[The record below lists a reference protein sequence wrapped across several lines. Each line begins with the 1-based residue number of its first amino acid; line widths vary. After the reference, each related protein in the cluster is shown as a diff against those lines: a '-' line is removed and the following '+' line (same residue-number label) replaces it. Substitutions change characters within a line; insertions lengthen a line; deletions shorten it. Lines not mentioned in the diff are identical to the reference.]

1 MATNDNKLIKPAKE
15 LLGKEVAAAGSDTTW
30 FNKMMAMPNPDP
42 ILRRIG
48 AADAVYASIM
58 ADAHVI
64 GDIRSIRGSFRSYR
78 TRVVAGD
85 EDDPRAQAAADLC
98 EYWMQYVKPNAVATD
113 WLEVMWQMSS
123 CILTGYKVHEVVWN
137 SVTIKN
143 SSYILPM
150 RVVDRPNNRFKFD
163 ADGQPLLLSRDS
175 VEGQRFP
182 DYQFAVSRH
191 MATCTNPYG
200 IALLSSCY
208 WPWLFKTGG
217 FKYFMQYCEKYAV
230 PVPFGQY
237 PQGAQE
243 EDIERFEQSLAD
255 FINNFYVLAPD
266 GSKIELLTPSG
277 GGNQLPQE
285 SLINLA
291 NREMSKALTAQA
303 VTAELQKVGARA
315 ASETAADRQEMV
327 NNSDRDISSSG
338 MSEIFRWITIFNF
351 GEDVAPPVLEFFAEK
366 QAGKERAEAYQT
378 VANMGGRPSRK
389 ALLEEMNMPE
399 AEDDADAILPMQSP
413 VSATNAAQTPQ
424 NQPLNTDQ
432 TAFNA
437 SFNEDSGANSEGDQ
451 RLISQAKADLAFEN
465 AVVEAIDAQFA
476 ADVIEPFA
484 AMLEEFEASG
494 KTLAEF
500 HESLG
505 AFLAG
510 VDDGAVRELTEQA
523 LTLSALR
530 GAADAQA
537 NIDAVKAV
545 DDAEQ

>member
-1 MATNDNKLIKPAKE
+1 
-15 LLGKEVAAAGSDTTW
+15 
-30 FNKMMAMPNPDP
+30 
-42 ILRRIG
+42 
-48 AADAVYASIM
+48 
-58 ADAHVI
+58 
-64 GDIRSIRGSFRSYR
+64 
-78 TRVVAGD
+78 
-85 EDDPRAQAAADLC
+85 
-98 EYWMQYVKPNAVATD
+98 
-113 WLEVMWQMSS
+113 
-123 CILTGYKVHEVVWN
+123 
-137 SVTIKN
+137 
-143 SSYILPM
+143 
-150 RVVDRPNNRFKFD
+150 
-163 ADGQPLLLSRDS
+163 
-175 VEGQRFP
+175 
-182 DYQFAVSRH
+182 
-191 MATCTNPYG
+191 
-200 IALLSSCY
+200 
-208 WPWLFKTGG
+208 
-217 FKYFMQYCEKYAV
+217 
-230 PVPFGQY
+230 
-237 PQGAQE
+237 
-243 EDIERFEQSLAD
+243 
-255 FINNFYVLAPD
+255 
-266 GSKIELLTPSG
+266 
-277 GGNQLPQE
+277 
-285 SLINLA
+285 
-291 NREMSKALTAQA
+291 
-303 VTAELQKVGARA
+303 
-315 ASETAADRQEMV
+315 
-327 NNSDRDISSSG
+327 

-437 SFNEDSGANSEGDQ
+437 SFNEDSGVVSEGDQ

>member
-15 LLGKEVAAAGSDTTW
+15 LLGKEVAAAGSDSVW
-30 FNKMMAMPNPDP
+30 FNKLMAMPNPDP

-48 AADAVYASIM
+48 VADAVYASIM

-64 GDIRSIRGSFRSYR
+64 GDIRSIRGSFHSYR

-85 EDDPRAQAAADLC
+85 EDDPRSQAAADLC

-113 WLEVMWQMSS
+113 WLEVMWQMSA
-123 CILTGYKVHEVVWN
+123 CIFTGYKIHEVVWN
-137 SVTIKN
+137 TVQAKGG
-143 SSYILPM
+143 SYVLPT
-150 RVVDRPNNRFKFD
+150 RVLDRPNSRFKFD
-163 ADGQPLLLSRDS
+163 ADGQLLLLSRDS
-175 VEGQRFP
+175 VEGLRFP
-182 DYQFAVSRH
+182 DYQFVVSRH

-200 IALLSSCY
+200 VALLSSCY

-243 EDIERFEQSLAD
+243 KDIEQFEQSLAD
-255 FINNFYVLAPD
+255 FLNNFYVLAPD

-285 SLINLA
+285 ALIVRCN
-291 NREMSKALTAQA
+291 NEMSKALTGQA
-303 VTAELQKVGARA
+303 VVAELQQVGARA
-315 ASETAADRQEMV
+315 ASENAASRQEMI

-338 MSEIFRWITIFNF
+338 MSEIFRWITVFNF
-351 GEDVAPPVLEFFAEK
+351 GENVAPPKLEFFTEK
-366 QAGKERAEAYQT
+366 QAGKERADAYQA

-399 AEDDADAILPMQSP
+399 AEDDADAILPAQSP
-413 VSATNAAQTPQ
+413 VNAAQTPQ

-437 SFNEDSGANSEGDQ
+437 QFNETSAADSEGDQ
-451 RLISQAKADLAFEN
+451 RTIAQARADLAFEN
-465 AVVEAIDAQFA
+465 AVVEAVDAQFS

-484 AMLEEFEASG
+484 VMLEEFEASG